1 MYQEGHVA
9 HQENYDWIKAF
20 KEIKELVKG
29 YRHNQKGLITML
41 KDAGIAVPYDE
52 YPEKTK
58 VPLEQMDPFSFLSLI
73 NKHPNVYRRAELV
86 NKILDQDLLNTNI
99 ENFSGVPTSQGTA
112 ALFFPYKY
120 HRKADDVD
128 LLWDLFECIDDPSK
142 ITSQM
147 FQDILSIHSVGFSKL
162 TQGLFWY
169 APDLYLP
176 IDGQTTPYLVDIIYP
191 QAYKVKNK
199 NTYSVAWQEYQACL
213 NQVKKE
219 NSLPFYKIS
228 FEAWLQNG
236 KKYSAQQ
243 AIQYLEKR
251 YGKPSGSTHIQIFKN
266 SLNREIA
273 LDPSLQSAKV
283 FIELMPKVDFLN
295 NIDRVYGIAEK
306 RNHHLDTYGDHLGI
320 INPTVLIKNLN
331 EELLGLLCDWYDLE
345 ESGSLKERIEQ
356 FLSLWP
362 LESIST
368 LSFKDYYHSK
378 QYDSFARWID
388 LFDVSMG
395 ATYGNNFH
403 VWKPLE
409 EKKESREHAI
419 YQYANKHAWEK
430 TFGATFDEAF
440 ETVKKRVKD
449 IAQLARQ
456 GDFKGIEEID
466 LNESLK
472 WKIAFVY
479 QDFNKPKIYPFFS
492 KEDIKRLGYKRIV
505 NSSSFTYMTAYDQ
518 LESDRNGN
526 EYFKYVEQLNQRILE
541 ARADELGKKI
551 AKKSKVVEGKQD
563 MNKNDHELNRI
574 LFGAAGTGKTYHTI
588 NHALAILENKE
599 VDEINADE
607 KAGHRKDL
615 KDLFEKRKTEGR
627 IEFVTFHQSFSYEDF
642 VEGIRA
648 ETDNGNISYSV
659 QPGIFKVI
667 CDRARENKQIMKD
680 LGVRSDAAVWK
691 LSIGDLST
699 RQYCFDHHQIRV
711 GWGQTGDLSLEE
723 TKYGDGYTQFSATD
737 HHTLEQFISGVE
749 IGDVVVCLKS
759 TSEICAVGVVTGDY
773 FFDAEHPSAVRE
785 DYLHCRNVKWI
796 LKDLAFNI
804 RTLNGGVGLTL
815 KTMYRLWRFTWNDL
829 LQALNQ
835 EGYLLN
841 KDQSE
846 PDPYVLIID
855 EINRG
860 NISRI
865 FGELIT
871 LIEDSKREGAEEPLS
886 VKLPYS
892 KKEFSVPKNLY
903 IIGTMNSSD
912 RSLTG
917 LDIALRRRFTFV
929 EMLPN
934 PELLK
939 DIKVED
945 LKIDKLLEI
954 LNQRIEVLL
963 DRDHCI
969 GHANFMSLKEKP
981 TLKHLAT
988 IFEQKII
995 PQLQE
1000 YFFDDWGKI
1009 NLVLNRNGMLVKE
1022 SNTKISALFPPDV
1035 VEALGYLN
1043 QKEIWKMDHGAFD
1056 KIESYKSILGK
1067 QDAS

>member
-1 MYQEGHVA
+1 MA
-9 HQENYDWIKAF
+9 HQQNYDWIKAF
-20 KEIKELVKG
+20 SKIKELVIG
-29 YRHNQKGLITML
+29 YRHDQKRLITIL
-41 KDAGIAVPYDE
+41 KDAGIDVPDDE

-58 VPLEQMDPFSFLSLI
+58 VPLEEMDPFSFLSLI
-73 NKHPNVYRRAELV
+73 NKHPNVYRRAEFV
-86 NKILDQDLLNTNI
+86 NKILGQYLLNIDI

-120 HRKADDVD
+120 HRKVDDVN
-128 LLWDLFECIDDPSK
+128 LLWDLFESIDDPSN
-142 ITSQM
+142 ITPQL
-147 FQDILSIHSVGFSKL
+147 FEDILSIHSVGFSKL

-169 APDLYLP
+169 APDIYLP
-176 IDGQTTPYLVDIIYP
+176 IDGQTVPYLSDITFP

-199 NTYSVAWQEYQACL
+199 KTYSVAWQEYQACL
-213 NQVKKE
+213 NQVKKKD
-219 NSLPFYKIS
+219 SKPFYKIS

-236 KKYSAQQ
+236 KKYSTQQ
-243 AIQYLEKR
+243 AIQYLEKK

-266 SLNREIA
+266 SQNREMA
-273 LDPSLQSAKV
+273 LDPSLQSAKIFV
-283 FIELMPKVDFLN
+283 ESMPQIDFFS
-295 NIDRVYGIAEK
+295 NIDRIYGIAEK
-306 RNHHLDTYGDHLGI
+306 RNQHLDTYGDHLGI
-320 INPTVLIKNLN
+320 ASPAVLIKNLN

-345 ESGSLKERIEQ
+345 ESGSLKERVQQ
-356 FLSLWP
+356 FLSIWP
-362 LESIST
+362 LQTIST
-368 LSFKDYYHSK
+368 LKFKDYYQLK

-403 VWKPLE
+403 VWRPLE

-419 YQYANKHAWEK
+419 YQYENKQAWEK
-430 TFGATFDEAF
+430 AFGNTFDEAF
-440 ETVKKRVKD
+440 ETVKRRVND
-449 IAQLARQ
+449 IAQLARE
-456 GDFKGIEEID
+456 GDFQGIEEID

-472 WKIAFVY
+472 WKVAFVY
-479 QDFNKPKIYPFFS
+479 QNFNQPKVYPIFS
-492 KEDIKRLGYKRIV
+492 KEDLKRLGYKSIV
-505 NSSSFTYMTAYDQ
+505 NSSSFTYMIAYEQ

-526 EYFKYVEQLNQRILE
+526 EYFDYVEQLYQRILE
-541 ARADELGKKI
+541 VRAEEVGKKI
-551 AKKSKVVEGKQD
+551 AKKSKVVEGLQE
-563 MNKNDHELNRI
+563 MNKKNDHELNRI

-599 VDEINADE
+599 IDDINADE
-607 KAGHRKDL
+607 KAGYRKDL
-615 KDLFEKRKTEGR
+615 KDLFEKRKSEGR

-648 ETDNGNISYSV
+648 ETENGNISYSV

-667 CDRARENKQIMKD
+667 CDRARENKKVMKD

-699 RQYCFDHHQIRV
+699 RQYCFDNNQIRV
-711 GWGQTGDLSLEE
+711 GWGQTGDLTIEE

-737 HHTLEQFISGVE
+737 HHTLEQFTSGVE
-749 IGDVVVCLKS
+749 IGDVIVCLKS
-759 TSEICAVGVVTGDY
+759 TSEICAVSVITGDY
-773 FFDAEHPSAVRE
+773 FFDAEHPSQVRE
-785 DYLHCRNVKWI
+785 DYLHCRNVNWI

-804 RTLNGGVGLTL
+804 RDLNGGVGLTL

-829 LQALNQ
+829 LEALNK
-835 EGYLLN
+835 EGYLLSN
-841 KDQSE
+841 DQSD

-871 LIEDSKREGAEEPLS
+871 LIEDSKRDGAEESLS

-929 EMLPN
+929 EMPPN
-934 PELLK
+934 SELLK
-939 DIKVED
+939 DIKIED

-954 LNQRIEVLL
+954 LNQRIELLL
-963 DRDHCI
+963 DRDHCL
-969 GHANFMSLKEKP
+969 GHANFMTLKEKS
-981 TLKHLAT
+981 TLKHLAS
-988 IFEQKII
+988 IFRQKII

-1009 NLVLNRNGMLVKE
+1009 DLVLNRNGMLVKE
-1022 SNTKISALFPPDV
+1022 SNIRISALFPADV
-1035 VEALGYLN
+1035 VEELGYLN
-1043 QKEIWKMDHGAFD
+1043 QKEIWKIKHDAFD
-1056 KIESYKSILGK
+1056 KIESYKSILGT

>member
-1 MYQEGHVA
+1 MA
-9 HQENYDWIKAF
+9 HQQNYDWIKAF
-20 KEIKELVKG
+20 SKIKELVIG
-29 YRHNQKGLITML
+29 YRHDQKGLITIL
-41 KDAGIAVPYDE
+41 KDAGIDVPDDE

-73 NKHPNVYRRAELV
+73 NKHPNVYRRAEFV
-86 NKILDQDLLNTNI
+86 NKILGQDLLNIDI

-120 HRKADDVD
+120 HRKADDVN
-128 LLWDLFECIDDPSK
+128 LLWDLFESIDDPSN
-142 ITSQM
+142 ITPQL

-176 IDGQTTPYLVDIIYP
+176 IDGQTVPYLSDITFP

-199 NTYSVAWQEYQACL
+199 KTYGVAWQEYQACL
-213 NQVKKE
+213 NQVKKKD
-219 NSLPFYKIS
+219 SKPFYKIS

-266 SLNREIA
+266 SQNREMA

-283 FIELMPKVDFLN
+283 FVESMPQIDFFS
-295 NIDRVYGIAEK
+295 NIDRIYGIAEK
-306 RNHHLDTYGDHLGI
+306 RNQHLDTYGDHLGI
-320 INPTVLIKNLN
+320 ASPAVLIKNLN

-345 ESGSLKERIEQ
+345 ESGSLKERVQQ
-356 FLSLWP
+356 FLSIWP
-362 LESIST
+362 LQTISN
-368 LSFKDYYHSK
+368 LKFKDYYQLK

-403 VWKPLE
+403 VWRPLE
-409 EKKESREHAI
+409 EKKESREHVI
-419 YQYANKHAWEK
+419 YQYENKQAWEK
-430 TFGATFDEAF
+430 AFGNTFDEAF
-440 ETVKKRVKD
+440 ETVKRRAND
-449 IAQLARQ
+449 IAQLARE
-456 GDFKGIEEID
+456 GDFQGIEEID
-466 LNESLK
+466 LNEPLK
-472 WKIAFVY
+472 WKVAFVY
-479 QDFNKPKIYPFFS
+479 QNFNQPKVYPIFS
-492 KEDIKRLGYKRIV
+492 KEDLKRLGYKSTV
-505 NSSSFTYMTAYDQ
+505 NSSSFTYMTAYEQ

-526 EYFKYVEQLNQRILE
+526 EYFDYVEQLYQRILE
-541 ARADELGKKI
+541 VRAEEVGKKV
-551 AKKSKVVEGKQD
+551 AKKSKVVEGLQE
-563 MNKNDHELNRI
+563 MNKKNDHELNRI

-599 VDEINADE
+599 IDEINADE
-607 KAGHRKDL
+607 EAGYRKDL
-615 KDLFEKRKTEGR
+615 KDLFEKRKSEGR
-627 IEFVTFHQSFSYEDF
+627 IEFLTFHQSFSYEDF

-648 ETDNGNISYSV
+648 ETENGNISYSV

-667 CDRARENKQIMKD
+667 CDRARENKKVMKD

-699 RQYCFDHHQIRV
+699 RQYCFDNNQIRV
-711 GWGQTGDLSLEE
+711 GWGQTGDLTIEE

-737 HHTLEQFISGVE
+737 HHTLEQFTSGVE
-749 IGDVVVCLKS
+749 IGDVIVCLKS
-759 TSEICAVGVVTGDY
+759 TSEICAVGVITGDY
-773 FFDAEHPSAVRE
+773 FFDAEHPSQVRE
-785 DYLHCRNVKWI
+785 DYLHCRNVNWI

-804 RTLNGGVGLTL
+804 RDLNGGVGLTL

-829 LQALNQ
+829 LEALNK
-835 EGYLLN
+835 EGYLLSN
-841 KDQSE
+841 DHSD

-871 LIEDSKREGAEEPLS
+871 LIEDSKRDGAEESLS

-929 EMLPN
+929 EMPPN

-963 DRDHCI
+963 DRDHCL
-969 GHANFMSLKEKP
+969 GHANFMTLKEKP
-981 TLKHLAT
+981 TLKHLAS
-988 IFEQKII
+988 IFRQKII

-1009 NLVLNRNGMLVKE
+1009 DLVLNRNGMLVKE
-1022 SNTKISALFPPDV
+1022 SNIRISALFPADV
-1035 VEALGYLN
+1035 VEELGYLN
-1043 QKEIWKMDHGAFD
+1043 QKEIWKIKHDAFD
-1056 KIESYKSILGK
+1056 KIEIYRSILGM

>member
-1 MYQEGHVA
+1 M
-9 HQENYDWIKAF
+9 
-20 KEIKELVKG
+20 
-29 YRHNQKGLITML
+29 
-41 KDAGIAVPYDE
+41 
-52 YPEKTK
+52 
-58 VPLEQMDPFSFLSLI
+58 S
-73 NKHPNVYRRAELV
+73 RRAEFV
-86 NKILDQDLLNTNI
+86 NKILGKDLLNVEI
-99 ENFSGVPTSQGTA
+99 ENFSGVPTAHGTA

-128 LLWDLFECIDDPSK
+128 LLWNLFECIDDPSK

-169 APDLYLP
+169 APELYLP
-176 IDGQTTPYLVDIIYP
+176 IDGQTALYLENVQLP
-191 QAYKVKNK
+191 QANKVKNTK
-199 NTYSVAWQEYQACL
+199 TYSLAWQEYQKCL
-213 NQVKKE
+213 AEIKQKYSYSFAKLSFDAWVK
-219 NSLPFYKIS
+219 
-228 FEAWLQNG
+228 NG
-236 KKYSAQQ
+236 KKYSAIQ

-251 YGKPSGSTHIQIFKN
+251 YGIARGSTHIQVFKN
-266 SLNREIA
+266 NQNREIA
-273 LDPSLQSAKV
+273 LDPNLYSAKL
-283 FIELMPKVDFLN
+283 FIECLPQIDFFN
-295 NIDRVYGIAEK
+295 QIDRIYGIAEK
-306 RNHHLDTYGDHLGI
+306 RNHHLENYSDRLGI
-320 INPTVLIKNLN
+320 ARPSVLIKISN
-331 EELLGLLCDWYDLE
+331 EEDLASLCDWYELP
-345 ESGSLKERIEQ
+345 ESGGTEERIEQ

-362 LESIST
+362 LESIQK
-368 LSFKDYYHSK
+368 LKFKDYYHAK
-378 QYDSFARWID
+378 QYDSFARYLD
-388 LFDVSMG
+388 LFDISMG
-395 ATYGNNFH
+395 ETYGNNFH
-403 VWKPLE
+403 VWKPAD
-409 EKKESREHAI
+409 EKKEAREHEV
-419 YQYANKHAWEK
+419 YRYENKLAWDK
-430 TFGATFDEAF
+430 KFGQTFDEAF
-440 ETVKKRVKD
+440 ETVKDRVLR
-449 IAQLARQ
+449 IAELARQ
-456 GDFKGIEEID
+456 GDFAEIETIE
-466 LNESLK
+466 LNSALK

-479 QDFNKPKIYPFFS
+479 QDFNQPKVYPIFS
-492 KEDIKRLGYKRIV
+492 KEDLKRLGYKNVV
-505 NSSSFTYMTAYDQ
+505 NSSSFTYRTAFEQ
-518 LESDRNGN
+518 LEFDRNGKA
-526 EYFKYVEQLNQRILE
+526 YFDYVKQLHQKILE
-541 ARADELGKKI
+541 VRADELGKKV
-551 AKKSKVVEGKQD
+551 AKKSKVVEGKEE
-563 MNKNDHELNRI
+563 MKKNDHELNRI

-599 VDEINADE
+599 VNEINADE
-607 KAGHRKDL
+607 KAGRRNEL
-615 KDLFEKRKTEGR
+615 KTIFEKRKSEGR

-648 ETDNGNISYSV
+648 ETENGNISYSV
-659 QPGIFKVI
+659 QPGVFKLI
-667 CDRARENKQIMKD
+667 CDRARENKKVMKD
-680 LGVRSDAAVWK
+680 LGVRSDATVWK

-699 RQYCFDHHQIRV
+699 RQYCFDNNQMRV
-711 GWGQTGDLSLEE
+711 GWGETGDLSIEE

-749 IGDVVVCLKS
+749 IGDVIVCLKS
-759 TSEICAVGVVTGDY
+759 TSEICAVGVITGDY
-773 FFDAEHPSAVRE
+773 FFDEEHPSQVRE
-785 DYLHCRNVKWI
+785 DYLHCRNVNWI

-804 RTLNGGVGLTL
+804 RDLNGGVGLTL
-815 KTMYRLWRFTWNDL
+815 KTMYRLWRFTWSDL
-829 LQALNQ
+829 LQALNK
-835 EGYLLN
+835 EGYLVSN
-841 KDQSE
+841 DQSD

-871 LIEDSKREGAEEPLS
+871 LIEDSKRYGAEESLS